1 MCGPRGVESRECGVV
16 GGAAVIEGLGVWV
29 QVY

>member
-1 MCGPRGVESRECGVV
+1 MGLGGVESRECGVV

-29 QVY
+29 QV